1 MRLSVHLRIGYSHVR
16 VGIVTIVFD
25 RRAIAPRSSPGGGG
39 CVSCCSIYAVLP
51 LSTSEIIVGVAAI
64 SAAIVVVVV
73 IFSWLYAIAC
83 LAYSLHD
90 YLWGMACRH
99 AGRQLDENLAL
110 GCWEKM
116 LESSTFDFMTSFT

>member
-25 RRAIAPRSSPGGGG
+25 RRAIAPRSSSGGGG

-51 LSTSEIIVGVAAI
+51 LSTSEIIVRVAAI
-64 SAAIVVVVV
+64 SAAIVVV

-99 AGRQLDENLAL
+99 AGLQAGSWMKL
-110 GCWEKM
+110 GLGGVGKKCWKARH
-116 LESSTFDFMTSFT
+116 SIS